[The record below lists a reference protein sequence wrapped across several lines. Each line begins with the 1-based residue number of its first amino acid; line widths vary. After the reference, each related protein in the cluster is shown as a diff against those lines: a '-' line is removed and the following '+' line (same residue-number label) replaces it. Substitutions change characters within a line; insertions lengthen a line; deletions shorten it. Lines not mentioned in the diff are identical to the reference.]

1 MRLVVGLGNP
11 GKKYKSNRHNIGFA
25 FLDSYLKKLDLKF
38 KKRIKYDYLISDN
51 VIFIKPKTFMNRSGD
66 AVTSV
71 MTKYRIDEILV
82 IVDDIHLPTVD
93 IRIRKSGG
101 NGGHN
106 GLRSIVN
113 SLGSDEFGRIRI
125 GVGSPNEEELSNFV
139 LSDFSKND
147 ISTLNVVFDLLNILL
162 ESYQNSDLDQMINE
176 YSKYKKSYS
185 EKILESQDR

>member
-71 MTKYRIDEILV
+71 MTKYMID
-82 IVDDIHLPTVD
+82 
-93 IRIRKSGG
+93 
-101 NGGHN
+101 
-106 GLRSIVN
+106 
-113 SLGSDEFGRIRI
+113 
-125 GVGSPNEEELSNFV
+125 
-139 LSDFSKND
+139 
-147 ISTLNVVFDLLNILL
+147 
-162 ESYQNSDLDQMINE
+162 
-176 YSKYKKSYS
+176 
-185 EKILESQDR
+185 